1 MHVLFRIIRRVFFR
15 IFKSTADVFYGR
27 LYGMEKL
34 YPIRVAFYFLHRHL
48 HPDAIQ
54 VENHQIFLDPED
66 SLCLSINPTWEK
78 HVTELIKSEVKKGD
92 TILDIGAH
100 IGYFTLLFARLVG
113 ERGKVFAF
121 EPHPVNFGLLKKNIS
136 ITNYSNII
144 LNQKAVTNKTGTVEL
159 FLNKKNT
166 GGHSLYKSRYTKTS
180 IVVECIKLDDYFRD
194 YDGKID
200 FIKMDIEGSEGE
212 ALLGML
218 SLLKKNDHIKIVTE
232 FGPSMLRASGVQPEE
247 YLGLLVEQGFNLFII
262 NEQKGIVEPATIDE
276 LVPKCRDNR
285 SLIYLFCVK

>member
-1 MHVLFRIIRRVFFR
+1 
-15 IFKSTADVFYGR
+15 
-27 LYGMEKL
+27 MEKL
-34 YPIRVAFYFLHRHL
+34 YPIRIAFYFLHRHL

-144 LNQKAVTNKTGTVEL
+144 LNQKAVTNKTGAVEL

-180 IVVECIKLDDYFRD
+180 IMVECIKLDDYFRD

-218 SLLKKNDHIKIVTE
+218 ALLKKNDHIKIVTE
-232 FGPSMLRASGVQPEE
+232 FGPSMLRASGVQPDE
-247 YLGLLVEQGFNLFII
+247 YLRLLVEQGFKLFII

-276 LVPKCRDNR
+276 LIPKCRDNR